1 MIAKTTRYVNFWC
14 IRKTTIVKLLGILM
28 FRPVSFSSAIHSLI
42 SQDCTLCGVRSEACL
57 CEDCHRDLPFLT
69 LGGTTVCPRCSAQS
83 GDNQICGACLSAP
96 PHFDD
101 TTSAFHYSYPLDRLM
116 QAYKFNAN
124 LGLLPFFADS
134 LARAIRANHASRAN
148 DLATQPDLVIPLPLA
163 PKRLAERGFNQSAL
177 LGARVS
183 QTLGIRFEA
192 RGMLRV
198 RETPPQTGLN
208 REARLKNVRGA
219 FDCAHRLDG
228 KHVVVVDDVMTT
240 GATLSE
246 AAKVLKKA
254 GAARVSA
261 WVIAR
266 AGKEQALNMAG
277 LATVPFDDN

>member
-1 MIAKTTRYVNFWC
+1 
-14 IRKTTIVKLLGILM
+14 M
-28 FRPVSFSSAIHSLI
+28 FRQVSFSSAINSLI
-42 SQDCTLCGVRSEACL
+42 SQDCTLCGVRSQACL
-57 CEDCHRDLPFLT
+57 CEDCHRDLPFLA
-69 LGGTTVCPRCSAQS
+69 LGGASVCPSCSAQS
-83 GDNQICGACLSAP
+83 ADNQICGACLSAP

-101 TTSAFHYSYPLDRLM
+101 TISAFHYSYPLDRLV
-116 QAYKFNAN
+116 QDYKFNAN

-134 LARAIRANHASRAN
+134 LARAIRANRASDAV
-148 DLATQPDLVIPLPLA
+148 TQPDLVIPLPLA

-177 LGARVS
+177 LGERVS
-183 QTLGIRFEA
+183 KTLGIRFEA

-228 KHVVVVDDVMTT
+228 KYVAVVDDVMTT

-246 AAKVLKKA
+246 AAKALKKA
-254 GAARVSA
+254 GATHVSA

-266 AGKEQALNMAG
+266 ADKDQSLAMTG
-277 LATVPFDDN
+277 LATVPFDDS